1 MDDQYNHGWNSDC
14 TVRWDETYFP
24 SEVTQI
30 LVDTNA
36 DTDETIDKSDCDDI
50 VTLVMMTT
58 LTNDRFFLTSGEL
71 YCVDF
76 DVYISCIS

>member
-1 MDDQYNHGWNSDC
+1 MDDPYNHGWNSDC

-36 DTDETIDKSDCDDI
+36 DTDETIDKSDSDDSDI
-50 VTLVMMTT
+50 GYV
-58 LTNDRFFLTSGEL
+58 FLTSSEL
-71 YCVDF
+71 YYCVDF
-76 DVYISCIS
+76 DVYISCM

>member
-1 MDDQYNHGWNSDC
+1 MDDPYNHVWNSDC

-36 DTDETIDKSDCDDI
+36 DTDETIDKSDSDDSDI
-50 VTLVMMTT
+50 GYDDHINELS
-58 LTNDRFFLTSGEL
+58 LFF
-71 YCVDF
+71 
-76 DVYISCIS
+76 

>member
-1 MDDQYNHGWNSDC
+1 MDDPYNHGWNSDC

-36 DTDETIDKSDCDDI
+36 DTDETIDKSDSDDSDI
-50 VTLVMMTT
+50 GY
-58 LTNDRFFLTSGEL
+58 D
-71 YCVDF
+71 D
-76 DVYISCIS
+76 YINE